1 MKWIRNTL
9 LITALS
15 LSPLIAAKAQSN
27 QEVKTISVSDF
38 TYADFVDI
46 TLMSPIIASVEVTRA
61 KKLSAKLAP
70 DLQEGKTRFYIEAK
84 VSSLIRG
91 ADGLAGNI
99 SYLLDVPN
107 DEKGHAKRIPEKTR
121 FLIFGQPVSGH
132 PDQIMLTRP
141 DSNLDWDP
149 KSEAVVS
156 GITREILSNSPAPQI
171 TSITSAFYVPG
182 SVPGESET
190 QIFLQTISK
199 QPISLNILRRPQE
212 KPQWAVALGEM
223 TDEAAT
229 PPAPNSLLW
238 YRLACGL
245 PRNIPQSVLSTL
257 SAHDM
262 IAVAD
267 DYKVVLAGLGACGRN
282 HHFK

>member
-1 MKWIRNTL
+1 M
-9 LITALS
+9 
-15 LSPLIAAKAQSN
+15 
-27 QEVKTISVSDF
+27 
-38 TYADFVDI
+38 
-46 TLMSPIIASVEVTRA
+46 
-61 KKLSAKLAP
+61 
-70 DLQEGKTRFYIEAK
+70 
-84 VSSLIRG
+84 IRG
-91 ADGLAGNI
+91 ADGIANNI
-99 SYLLDVPN
+99 SYLLDVAN
-107 DEKGHAKRIPEKTR
+107 DNKGRAKRIPEKTR

-141 DSNLDWDP
+141 DSNLDWDA

-156 GITREILSNSPAPQI
+156 GITRDLLSNAPAPQI

-190 QIFLQTISK
+190 QIFLQTVSK

-257 SAHDM
+257 SEHDM
-262 IAVAD
+262 MAVID
-267 DYKVVLAGLGACGRN
+267 DYKVVLSGLGSCSRN